1 MARPKVSKPAS
12 MVLKNRNCAAGIC
25 NPQRKQGLRAPAA
38 RGEHELVVLRG
49 PGVFVAAQI
58 SKQGG
63 SSGLTFANLDIDGK
77 NVTSL
82 SFAAAENWGMKQ
94 NNPYGIVLLKGAQIS
109 TLTIGFPTPLRFD
122 RELRLSVKVQES
134 GVVQILG
141 NVIHGSA

>member
-1 MARPKVSKPAS
+1 MARLQAK
-12 MVLKNRNCAAGIC
+12 VLKNRDCAAGVC
-25 NPQRKQGLRAPAA
+25 NPQRRQGLRAPAA
-38 RGEHELVVLRG
+38 KGTHDLIVLRG

-82 SFAAAENWGMKQ
+82 SFAAAENWGMTQ
-94 NNPYGIVLLKGAQIS
+94 NNPYGIVLLKGVHVS

-122 RELRLSVKVQES
+122 RELKLSVKVQEP

-141 NVIHGSA
+141 NVIYGAAS

>member
-1 MARPKVSKPAS
+1 MATPRTSKPPGQ
-12 MVLKNRNCAAGIC
+12 VLRNRNCAASVC
-25 NPQRKQGLRAPAA
+25 NPQRMQGLRAPAA
-38 RGEHELVVLRG
+38 KGEQELVVLRG
-49 PGVFVAAQI
+49 PGVFVAAQV

-82 SFAAAENWGMKQ
+82 SFTAAENWGMTQ
-94 NNPYGIVLLKGAQIS
+94 SNPYGIVLLKGAHVS
-109 TLTIGFPTPLRFD
+109 TFTIGFPTPLRFD
-122 RELRLSVKVQES
+122 KELRLSVKVQEP

>member
-1 MARPKVSKPAS
+1 MARPKTRKLATTI
-12 MVLKNRNCAAGIC
+12 LKNRNCAAGVC
-25 NPQRKQGLRAPAA
+25 SPQRRQGLRAPAA
-38 RGEHELVVLRG
+38 KGEHELVVLRG
-49 PGVFVAAQI
+49 PGVFVAAQV

-82 SFAAAENWGMKQ
+82 SFAAAENWGLTQ
-94 NNPYGIVLLKGAQIS
+94 SNPYGIVLLKGAHVS

-122 RELRLSVKVQES
+122 RELRLRVKVQEP

-141 NVIHGSA
+141 NVIYGSA

>member
-1 MARPKVSKPAS
+1 MARPRASK
-12 MVLKNRNCAAGIC
+12 LLLNNRGCATGIC
-25 NPQRKQGLRAPAA
+25 NPQRRQGLRAPAGK
-38 RGEHELVVLRG
+38 GEHQLVALRG

-82 SFAAAENWGMKQ
+82 SFAAAENWGLTQ
-94 NNPYGIVLLKGAQIS
+94 SNPYGIVLLKGAHVS

-122 RELRLSVKVQES
+122 RELRLSVKVQEP